1 MFDPA
6 KLVEDLAIK
15 EGAIVA
21 DLGCGSGHIAIP
33 LARST
38 GDEGRVYAID
48 ILEKKLEAVR
58 SAAKMQF
65 LNNVVTYRA
74 NLESPGVISQFIKAG
89 TVDVVVIANVL
100 FANDKKEDIISQAA
114 SLLKIGGRLAI
125 VDWKNCE
132 LPIAPPQELLVD
144 PKKITAMCK
153 AQGLVRERDLSA
165 GDCHWG
171 LEFIKK

>member
-6 KLVEDLAIK
+6 KFVGELAIK
-15 EGAIVA
+15 EGTIIA
-21 DLGCGSGHIAIP
+21 DLGCGSGHLVIP
-33 LARST
+33 LALAT
-38 GDEGRVYAID
+38 GNEGRVYAID

-58 SAAKMQF
+58 SAARMQL

-74 NLESPGVISQFIKAG
+74 NLESPRVISQFIKTG

-100 FANDKKEDIISQAA
+100 FANDKKEDIISEAA
-114 SLLKIGGRLAI
+114 SLLKIGGKLAI

-132 LPIAPPQELLVD
+132 LSIAPPKELLVD
-144 PKKITAMCK
+144 PKKISAICK
-153 AQGLVRERDLSA
+153 AQRMVRERDLFA

-171 LEFIKK
+171 MEFVKK